1 MLTDER
7 IERYSRQIVLPEV
20 GGKGQERLLSC
31 RVLVVGVGG
40 LGSPC
45 AFYLAAAGVGTL
57 GLMDGDVVELSNL
70 QRQILHSTRDLTRPK
85 VESAAVKLQALN
97 PDVTVEALGTRLT
110 PTNAVATVERFDVVV
125 DGTDGFASKYL
136 VADACH
142 FARRPYVHAGI
153 LQFAGQ
159 AMTVRPG
166 SSACLRCVF
175 PAPPPADAVPTCA
188 LQQLFHDAHSKAYGH
203 AMPRK
208 EVEAVHLRLQ
218 AIGLVDKPALE
229 RETCIESDG
238 SNASLEP
245 IRVLCP
251 DGPRQFQRYHRELLQ
266 PGAAFAGPSLV
277 LQMDSTVLITPGWSA
292 RVDGYRNLILE
303 RAT

>member
-188 LQQLFHDAHSKAYGH
+188 
-203 AMPRK
+203 
-208 EVEAVHLRLQ
+208 Q
-218 AIGLVDKPALE
+218 AGVMGALAGILGTIQALE
-229 RETCIESDG
+229 AIK
-238 SNASLEP
+238 
-245 IRVLCP
+245 
-251 DGPRQFQRYHRELLQ
+251 LLL
-266 PGAAFAGPSLV
+266 GEGDL
-277 LQMDSTVLITPGWSA
+277 LTDRLLM
-292 RVDGYRNLILE
+292 VDGLSMEFRSIGIR
-303 RAT
+303 RAPGCPLCGSQPTVTRLAPDAAGEQAACARRTPSGEEPLPSAPTA